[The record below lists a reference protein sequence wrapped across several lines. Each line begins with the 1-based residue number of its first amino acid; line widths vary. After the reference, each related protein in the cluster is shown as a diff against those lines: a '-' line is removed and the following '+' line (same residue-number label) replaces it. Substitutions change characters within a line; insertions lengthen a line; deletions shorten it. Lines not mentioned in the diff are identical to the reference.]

1 LPNSD
6 PARENAVNLVTSS
19 GEDHLANMTKN
30 DGNANPCARPSIIL
44 TAQSKSISVFAAIG
58 VNKVKK
64 DVINMLAPNNHF
76 PPIISANLPPGNCV
90 KTYP

>member
-1 LPNSD
+1 
-6 PARENAVNLVTSS
+6 
-19 GEDHLANMTKN
+19 MTKN

-64 DVINMLAPNNHF
+64 DVINMP
-76 PPIISANLPPGNCV
+76 
-90 KTYP
+90 